1 MTAPNQTPA
10 CVLPTTDVQKFLLEV
25 IDQTNFP
32 GKMAEF
38 VAQVKALLTN
48 AEIPK

>member
-1 MTAPNQTPA
+1 MTHTPTPV
-10 CVLPTTDVQKFLLEV
+10 CTLPHEDVQKFLLEI

>member
-1 MTAPNQTPA
+1 MTHTPTPVCA
-10 CVLPTTDVQKFLLEV
+10 LPHEDVQKFLLEV

-38 VAQVKALLTN
+38 VAQVKALLAS